1 MTSTPG
7 YKPLIDCFYS
17 LLTSAL
23 RKRQPV
29 SADFENLT
37 ASDWNEIYIQ
47 SRRQTVTALTFSGL
61 CHLPDALL
69 PPEKLLMQWLAES
82 EVIRRR
88 SLSMD
93 KAVKSLTE
101 ELSGTGIR
109 AILLKGQA
117 IAALY
122 PEPET
127 RQCGDIDLFVP
138 NAADIVKITETAGTA
153 DSVRHA
159 DGSTSFTRNGVT
171 VEIHP
176 RLLDIHSHKS
186 LRRLSAFPSLNTF
199 SESRLAGGFSVTI
212 PSPQATLLML
222 SAHIF
227 KHAAG
232 RGIGLRQLCDMA
244 VASRHYAP
252 MIRSGEMDAIFRAA
266 GLARWNRMLY
276 SFLSL
281 RLGLEAEYVPL
292 SGDFTP
298 SAKLASR
305 LEKIILDGGNFGRH
319 ASGIASRRGPV
330 ATALSFLR
338 RARFAFAIAPR
349 ETSALILTII
359 KGRLSK

>member
-1 MTSTPG
+1 M
-7 YKPLIDCFYS
+7 
-17 LLTSAL
+17 
-23 RKRQPV
+23 R
-29 SADFENLT
+29 
-37 ASDWNEIYIQ
+37 
-47 SRRQTVTALTFSGL
+47 
-61 CHLPDALL
+61 
-69 PPEKLLMQWLAES
+69 WLAES
-82 EVIRRR
+82 ESIRRR
-88 SLSMD
+88 SHSMD
-93 KAVKSLTE
+93 KAVGFLTGK
-101 ELSGTGIR
+101 LSATGIST
-109 AILLKGQA
+109 ILLKGQA

-122 PEPET
+122 PEPDT
-127 RQCGDIDLFVP
+127 RQCGDIDLFVS
-138 NAADIVKITETAGTA
+138 NAADIGKTTETVGTA
-153 DSVRHA
+153 DFARHA
-159 DGSTSFTRNGVT
+159 DGSTSFNLDGVPI
-171 VEIHP
+171 EIHP

-212 PSPQATLLML
+212 PSPEATLLML

-252 MIRSGEMDAIFRAA
+252 IIRSGEMDAIFRAA
-266 GLARWNRMLY
+266 GLSRWNRMLY

-292 SGDFTP
+292 SGDFIP

-305 LEKIILDGGNFGRH
+305 LEKIILGGGNFGRH
-319 ASGIASRRGPV
+319 ASGIASRRGSV

-338 RARFAFAIAPR
+338 RARFAISIAPR
-349 ETSALILTII
+349 ETAALILTLV